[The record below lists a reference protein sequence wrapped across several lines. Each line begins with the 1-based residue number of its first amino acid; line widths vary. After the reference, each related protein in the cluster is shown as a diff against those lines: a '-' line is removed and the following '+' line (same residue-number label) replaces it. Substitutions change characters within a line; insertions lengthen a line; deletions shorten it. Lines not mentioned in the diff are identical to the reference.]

1 MTRIISTII
10 RSAIVIYLAVGM
22 ALRGLRENSR

>member
-1 MTRIISTII
+1 MTYIASTII

-22 ALRGLRENSR
+22 ALGFGKNVD